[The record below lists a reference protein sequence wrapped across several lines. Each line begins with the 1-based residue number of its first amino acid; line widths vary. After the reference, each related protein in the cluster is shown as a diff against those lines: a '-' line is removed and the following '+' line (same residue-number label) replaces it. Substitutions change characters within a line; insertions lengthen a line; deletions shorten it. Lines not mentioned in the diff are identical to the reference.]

1 MNYISIIGIII
12 NSIFF
17 ERPWVE
23 SLFFETLKNNFEYRD
38 YDIYNVDPGEKV
50 PVFFAVKRVNSTV
63 YAVSVVNHVAF
74 DKIGY
79 EDYNDILRNFRGSV
93 PDIEESDFKLLQI
106 ICTYD
111 ARNSSGI
118 VSGFYPYWVVDVQ
131 NDRVMIYENQPASFL
146 DVSDIIEDTLSGIS
160 YCYGDEFGGSADSG
174 PLNRFPVMT
183 ALIILIN
190 IAVFVYME
198 IAGSTEDIIYLY
210 GHGALNYDA
219 VVLKGEYYRII
230 THFFIHNGIEHLI
243 NNMLVLAV
251 TGYYFERVLG
261 KIQYLIIYM
270 VSGVLAGTVSLF
282 WYNYFGEEVTSVGA
296 SGAVF
301 GICGVMIAV
310 ILSDRE
316 NFEKIGVTRIIL
328 FLILT
333 LYSGA
338 GDSHIDNVAH
348 VTGFVLGALMTF
360 LMLAYRKGKAA
371 NED

>member
-1 MNYISIIGIII
+1 M
-12 NSIFF
+12 
-17 ERPWVE
+17 
-23 SLFFETLKNNFEYRD
+23 FFETLKNNFQYRD
-38 YDIYNVDPGEKV
+38 YDIYNVDSQGRV
-50 PVFFAVKRVNSTV
+50 PVFFAVKRINSTI
-63 YAVSVVNHVAF
+63 YAVSVVNHVGF

-111 ARNSSGI
+111 ARNSSEI

-131 NDRVMIYENQPASFL
+131 NDRVMIYENQPSSFL
-146 DVSDIIEDTLSGIS
+146 DVSDIIEDSLGGIS
-160 YCYGDEFGGSADSG
+160 YCLSGESGGSGDSRLSNG
-174 PLNRFPVMT
+174 FPLMT

-190 IAVFVYME
+190 VAVFIYME
-198 IAGSTEDIIYLY
+198 IAGSTEDILYLY
-210 GHGALNYDA
+210 RHGALNYEA
-219 VVLKGEYYRII
+219 VVSNGEYYRII
-230 THFFIHNGIEHLI
+230 THFFMHSGIGHI
-243 NNMLVLAV
+243 VNNMLVLAV
-251 TGYYFERVLG
+251 TGYYFESVLG

-282 WYNYFGEEVTSVGA
+282 WYNFFGEEVTSVGA

-316 NFEKIGVTRIIL
+316 KFEQIGAIRIIL
-328 FLILT
+328 FLFLT

-338 GDSHIDNVAH
+338 GDSQIDNVAH

-360 LMLAYRKGKAA
+360 LLLAYRKGRAA
-371 NED
+371 SED